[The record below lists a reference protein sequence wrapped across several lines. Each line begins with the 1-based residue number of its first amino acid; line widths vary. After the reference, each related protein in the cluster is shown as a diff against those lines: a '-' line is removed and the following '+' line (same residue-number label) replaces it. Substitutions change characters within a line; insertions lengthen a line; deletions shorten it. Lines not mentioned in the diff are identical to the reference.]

1 MMVRSTFL
9 RICLIATIAA
19 AASAIVRA
27 QGTDL
32 PKRSQL
38 PQLGGTI
45 MGRVVT
51 PSGGTIKGRVMV
63 RLSNFSSSGV
73 MNYTDSNGEFIFT
86 RLIPGN
92 FSLEVVADPSVYEPA
107 IESVNLPPS
116 GRVVLTIHLR
126 EKTGSNN
133 KPAGG
138 VVSAGDLDQK
148 VPDSAKREFE
158 TATKLLEKSDTKQAV
173 EHLKRAIAIWPD
185 YLVARNTLGV
195 ELLKLKQ
202 LSGAAEQFD
211 AAIRINPKSFNS
223 RLYMGILLV
232 QQKQY
237 AEAIGHLSQALSID
251 STQATAHL
259 YLGIASLGAGDLAVA
274 HNALSKAISIGG
286 IQYSIAHY
294 YIAHVQIKRGER
306 DLAMQELE
314 IYLEESPKGEQ
325 SAHARTLLEKLKSGS

>member
-1 MMVRSTFL
+1 M
-9 RICLIATIAA
+9 IATVATSA
-19 AASAIVRA
+19 TAIVRA

-38 PQLGGTI
+38 PRAGII

-51 PSGGTIKGRVMV
+51 PSGASVRGRVMV
-63 RLSNFSSSGV
+63 RLSNFSSSGL
-73 MNYTDSNGEFIFT
+73 MNYTDSNGEFSFT
-86 RLIPGN
+86 NLIPGS
-92 FSLEVVADPSVYEPA
+92 FSLEVVADPSVYESA
-107 IESVNLPPS
+107 TESVNLPPS

-126 EKTGSNN
+126 EKTESNH
-133 KPAGG
+133 KPGGG
-138 VVSAGDLDQK
+138 VVSARDLDQK
-148 VPDSAKREFE
+148 VPDSAKRDFE
-158 TATKLLEKSDTKQAV
+158 TATRLLEKSDTKQAV
-173 EHLKRAIAIWPD
+173 EHLKRAIAICPG

-195 ELLKLKQ
+195 EYLKLKQ

-259 YLGIASLGAGDLAVA
+259 YLGIASLGAGDLALA
-274 HNALSKAISIGG
+274 HKALSTAISIGG

-294 YIAHVQIKRGER
+294 YMAHVHIKRGER
-306 DLAMQELE
+306 DLAIHELE
-314 IYLEESPKGEQ
+314 NYLEESPKGEQ
-325 SAHARTLLEKLKSGS
+325 IGHARTLLEKLKSGS